1 MSNGDAGTEAF
12 VDYVRV
18 TSTRAQY
25 ADNGEISMYA
35 PTDADGQTVRSFTV
49 SGFIA
54 EPKVLE
60 VSNPVEP
67 VTVPITNSFGTGITA
82 THTFQHGSEP
92 SDRYWIQTGYFKP
105 VIGTK
110 SDEPEPSRSQ

>member
-60 VSNPVEP
+60 VSNPLNPLRSQLPIALEP
-67 VTVPITNSFGTGITA
+67 VSRRRIPFNMAVTTRIAI
-82 THTFQHGSEP
+82 
-92 SDRYWIQTGYFKP
+92 GYKP
-105 VIGTK
+105 DI
-110 SDEPEPSRSQ
+110 SNRL